1 MTFSFRPP
9 DDVRPR
15 GGSPASL
22 APSNGDRRGDAPA
35 SPAMLADMPPGA
47 FRSDARPPR
56 ADASA
61 GGAQRAE
68 HEISLDGAA
77 FVRVLDCLTEGVVL
91 VKEGGIVY
99 RNAAAARLL
108 ASEGDALAADVQ
120 LLVRRALR
128 SARVAEMARASAAT
142 GSRFQ
147 LRATNLAA
155 DDLVAM
161 PLVVVTIERTSSTM
175 PSRAVTMRQF
185 NLTAREAS
193 VALLVAQ
200 GRSNAEVAAALHISE
215 STARHYTE
223 SVFLKLGVHTRA
235 AAAAAILGTEQRRG
249 RERRG

>member
-1 MTFSFRPP
+1 MTFTLRMA
-9 DDVRPR
+9 DDLRPR
-15 GGSPASL
+15 DGSSVPVGALDAVLRIGATAAPAGLADAL
-22 APSNGDRRGDAPA
+22 APPQRTDGRQRHAGRVGA
-35 SPAMLADMPPGA
+35 SGE
-47 FRSDARPPR
+47 R
-56 ADASA
+56 
-61 GGAQRAE
+61 
-68 HEISLDGAA
+68 EIALDGAA
-77 FVRVLDCLTEGVVL
+77 FVRVLDCVTEGVLL
-91 VKEGGIVY
+91 VTEAGILY
-99 RNAAAARLL
+99 RNTAAARLL

-128 SARVAEMARASAAT
+128 GARVSEMVRASTT
-142 GSRFQ
+142 GARFQ
-147 LRATNLAA
+147 LRATNLAS

-161 PLVVVTIERTSSTM
+161 RLIVVTIERMSSTM
-175 PSRAVTMRQF
+175 PSRAVAMRQF

-249 RERRG
+249 RERRS